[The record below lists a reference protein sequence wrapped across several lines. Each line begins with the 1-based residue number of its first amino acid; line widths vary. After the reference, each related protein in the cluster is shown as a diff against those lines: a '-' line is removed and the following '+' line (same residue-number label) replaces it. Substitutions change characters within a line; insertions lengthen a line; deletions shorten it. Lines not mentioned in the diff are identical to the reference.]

1 MINALLIEKDVE
13 NSIEL
18 TNTIHMKIKNLRIS
32 AISNK
37 LTNIRHILNKHDID
51 IILMN
56 IDSFPNTKIVKKHTF
71 LNNKYKNS
79 VILISNNKSI
89 KNNSISKSYIYN
101 YIINPDNISNLIE
114 PINELVKIKM
124 NNAVY
129 DIKDSK
135 ENIIKKKIKKE
146 LSNLRYKFSHK
157 GTQYIIET
165 IYFLYKTSDYYNNN
179 YERDIYPIIAQK
191 LETSAHNIKC
201 DIRNATEKMKSTWEE
216 NELLKYLNNP
226 SDSNLGP
233 KRIIEFVLT
242 KI

>member
-1 MINALLIEKDVE
+1 MINALLVERDIE

-18 TNTIHMKIKNLRIS
+18 ANTIHMKIKNLRIS
-32 AISNK
+32 AITNK
-37 LTNIRHILNKHDID
+37 LTNIKHVLTKHDID

-56 IDSFPNTKIVKKHTF
+56 MNCFQNMKTIKEDKF
-71 LNNKYKNS
+71 LNSKYKNS

-89 KNNSISKSYIYN
+89 KNNSISRSYIYD
-101 YIINPDNISNLIE
+101 YITNTDNISNLIE
-114 PINELVKIKM
+114 PINELVKLKIDNK
-124 NNAVY
+124 VY
-129 DIKDSK
+129 NIKDSK
-135 ENIIKKKIKKE
+135 ENITKKKIKKE
-146 LSNLRYKFSHK
+146 LANLRYKLSHK

-201 DIRNATEKMKSTWEE
+201 NIRNATEKMKSTWEE